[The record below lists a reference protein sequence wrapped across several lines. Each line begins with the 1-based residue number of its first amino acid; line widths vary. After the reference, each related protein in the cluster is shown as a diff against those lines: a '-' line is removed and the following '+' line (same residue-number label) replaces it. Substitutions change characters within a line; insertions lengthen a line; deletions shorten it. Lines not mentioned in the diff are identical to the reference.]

1 MTSRRAHFPLACT
14 VPTPSLVSNADR
26 LVHAG
31 AAVATGAARFIPL
44 PFVDDWVASFSRR
57 QLVASVLKRHGRCF
71 ATSDL
76 KGLYDDG
83 GSLLGL
89 PFRVAKGLVL
99 APIKKLFRTV
109 FFVFALRDVALAV
122 GKTVALGHTLDRALG
137 LGGFRDDDTR
147 AQRRDEARRL
157 RKALDVAYA
166 KIDERLVRRAAN
178 ALVDRVKQQP
188 TNDADIEGFLEEL
201 DRRVDQALL
210 EIV

>member
-1 MTSRRAHFPLACT
+1 M
-14 VPTPSLVSNADR
+14 SNADK

-44 PFVDDWVASFSRR
+44 PFVDDWVATLSRR
-57 QLVASVLKRHGRCF
+57 QLVASILKRHGRQF

-76 KGLYDDG
+76 KQLYDDG

-109 FFVFALRDVALAV
+109 FFVFALRDVAMAA

-137 LGGFRDDDTR
+137 LGAFRDEDTR
-147 AQRRDEARRL
+147 AHRRDEARRL
-157 RKALDVAYA
+157 RKALDSAYA

-178 ALVDRVKQQP
+178 ALIDRVKKVP
-188 TNDADIEGFLEEL
+188 THDDDIEGFLAEL

-210 EIV
+210 DVV